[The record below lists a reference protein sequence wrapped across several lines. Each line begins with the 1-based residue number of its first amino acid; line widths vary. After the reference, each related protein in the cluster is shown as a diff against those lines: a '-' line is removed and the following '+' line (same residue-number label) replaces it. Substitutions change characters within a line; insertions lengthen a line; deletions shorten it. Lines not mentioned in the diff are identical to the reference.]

1 MGRNMGKMWVVMP
14 IAVDPFLKPSRR
26 ALVSDSTM
34 SITFEKSLQA
44 AKAGEKSEPL
54 FTTAWRVYQLLSK
67 EERRA
72 VVPMALLTMIS
83 SVVELMGIAVVIPVI
98 GIAVKPDMVARSP
111 RLGAIFEWSGMSSG
125 HDFVIF
131 ATVVMCLGVTVKVI
145 LSVFVQ
151 WWQTRFSF
159 RVAHRLS
166 GIMWDFNFAQS
177 IEDIVN
183 RSSGK
188 VLTEI
193 HTWPMQFAK
202 RGLFS
207 LITLISEIIIISAIG
222 TALILYKPL
231 VMLAVVSIIGIGGLI
246 LRLFVKGRVAS
257 YNAIEKEAGPKAMG
271 ALNNSVRG
279 FREIVTFNAVGAM
292 KKEYLDS
299 SWVNYSISSNLF
311 LLNQIPRPLYEW
323 LAILSIGSAI
333 LVSFQLDIRN
343 EDFLSMLT
351 FLALGA
357 YRVMPAISKISQR
370 ALDLR
375 SSVFAIEAME
385 KGMQFQ
391 DVLAEENQASAA
403 PMSRPAPDEPLCVG
417 LEDVTF
423 QYQNQRRKV
432 LDNLNFTFEAGTIT
446 AITGPS
452 GAGKTTLINC
462 LMGLN
467 QPSAGRI
474 RVKAAGGDQSWV
486 VGEDLRR
493 TDWLNTTSY
502 LSQSPFL
509 FPGTVRDNLT
519 MRIPN
524 FDLDEEK
531 TLTLIE
537 RLGLADAL
545 NASRQEKDEEEAKDG
560 TQPLAFKL
568 VDGGENLSGG
578 QQQRIGLLRS
588 LQVQRPVMILDE
600 ATSDLDPASRD
611 AVFEILQERCETGCT
626 IIMVTHDQSI
636 AARCHQN
643 LDLTPVRNRRS

>member
-1 MGRNMGKMWVVMP
+1 MS
-14 IAVDPFLKPSRR
+14 KPEN
-26 ALVSDSTM
+26 
-34 SITFEKSLQA
+34 FEKSLQA
-44 AKAGEKSEPL
+44 AKAGEKTEPL
-54 FTTAWRVYQLLSK
+54 MTTAWRVFQLLSK
-67 EERRA
+67 EERKA
-72 VVPMALLTMIS
+72 VVPMAILTMIS

-98 GIAVKPDMVARSP
+98 GVAVKPDMVARSP
-111 RLGAIFEWSGMSSG
+111 RLGAIFEWTGMTSGE
-125 HDFVIF
+125 DFVML
-131 ATVVMCLGVTVKVI
+131 ATGVMCVGVTIKVV

-166 GIMWDFNFAQS
+166 GVMWDFNFAQS
-177 IEDIVN
+177 IEEVVS

-193 HTWPMQFAK
+193 HGWPMQFAK

-207 LITLISEIIIISAIG
+207 LITLISEIMIISAIG

-231 VMLAVVSIIGIGGLI
+231 VMLAVVSIIGIGGLL
-246 LRLFVKGRVAS
+246 LRLFVKGRVAQ
-257 YNAIEKEAGPKAMG
+257 YNAIEKEAGPRAMG

-279 FREIVTFNAVGAM
+279 IREIVTFNAVDAM

-299 SWVNYSISSNLF
+299 SWVNYTISSNLF

-333 LVSFQLDIRN
+333 FVSFQLNIRN

-351 FLALGA
+351 FLAIGA
-357 YRVMPAISKISQR
+357 YRVMPAVSKISQR

-375 SSVFAIEAME
+375 SSVFVIESME

-391 DVLAEENQASAA
+391 AMRAAEEAQAESTAD
-403 PMSRPAPDEPLCVG
+403 SRTAHDDKLSVS
-417 LEDVTF
+417 LEGITF
-423 QYQNQRRKV
+423 QYQKQRRKV
-432 LDNLNFTFEAGTIT
+432 LDDLTFTFEAGTIT

-467 QPSAGRI
+467 QPTAGHIRI
-474 RVKAAGGDQSWV
+474 EANNRAKSWV
-486 VGEDLRR
+486 IGKNLRR
-493 TDWLNTTSY
+493 SDWLNATSY

-519 MRIPN
+519 MRIPDFN
-524 FDLDEEK
+524 LDEAK
-531 TLTLIE
+531 TLALMD
-537 RLGLADAL
+537 RLGLTEAL
-545 NASRQEKDEEEAKDG
+545 APQGTQDDEEDKQARKG
-560 TQPLAFKL
+560 PLDFGLK
-568 VDGGENLSGG
+568 DGGENLSGG
-578 QQQRIGLLRS
+578 QQQRVGLLRS

-600 ATSDLDPASRD
+600 ATSDLDEASRD
-611 AVFEILQERCETGCT
+611 AVFDILAERCAEGCT
-626 IIMVTHDQSI
+626 IILVTHDRSI
-636 AARCHQN
+636 AERCHHN
-643 LDLTPVRNRRS
+643 LHLTPSRHSQR